1 MNSPTTFRAGD
12 SASWSESLSAY
23 PASAGW
29 VLKYRLLWPTAQG
42 IDIPTTPDGDA
53 HAVALSAASTK
64 DWQAGPATL
73 VAWVEKGNDSIT
85 IGQQP
90 VQVLPDLRQQ
100 VNHDGRSAN
109 RRALDAAEA
118 ALLKYL
124 EGGQSMVE
132 EYEIAGRRMK
142 FRSTQEI
149 RDLIAFYKRAV
160 AKETAAFAI
169 LQGGG
174 MPGRV
179 HYRAGKG

>member
-29 VLKYRLLWPTAQG
+29 VLKFRMLWPTGQG
-42 IDIPTTPDGDA
+42 IDIPTTADGDN
-53 HAVALSAASTK
+53 HAVALTAATTK
-64 DWQAGPATL
+64 DWQPGKATL
-73 VAWVEKGNDSIT
+73 VAWVEKGAESIT
-85 IGQQP
+85 IGEKP
-90 VQVLPDLRQQ
+90 VLVLADLRQK
-100 VNHDGRSAN
+100 VNHDGRSTN

-124 EGGQSMVE
+124 EGGQAMVE

-149 RDLIAFYKRAV
+149 RDLIAHYKREV
-160 AKETAAFAI
+160 AKENAALAI

>member
-42 IDIPTTPDGDA
+42 VDIPSAPDGDD
-53 HAVALSAASTK
+53 HAVTLAAADTK
-64 DWQAGPATL
+64 DWKEGRATL
-73 VAWVEKGNDSIT
+73 VSWVEKGTESIT
-85 IGQQP
+85 LGQQP
-90 VQVLPDLRQQ
+90 VQVLPNLRQQ

-124 EGGQSMVE
+124 EGGQAMVE

-142 FRSTQEI
+142 FRNTQEI
-149 RDLIAFYKRAV
+149 RDLIAHYKRAV
-160 AKETAAFAI
+160 AKENAALAL

>member
-29 VLKYRLLWPTAQG
+29 IMKLRMLWPAGQA
-42 IDIPTTPDGDA
+42 IDIATTADGDDF
-53 HAVALSAASTK
+53 AVTLAASDTAS
-64 DWQAGPATL
+64 WQAGKATL
-73 VAWVEKGNDSIT
+73 VAWVEKGTQSIT
-85 IGQQP
+85 VGDLS
-90 VQVLPDLRQQ
+90 VQVLPNLRLQA
-100 VNHDGRSAN
+100 NHDGRTAN
-109 RRALDAAEA
+109 KRALDAAEA

-124 EGGQSMVE
+124 EGGQALVE
-132 EYEIAGRRMK
+132 EYEIDGRRMK

-149 RDLIAFYKRAV
+149 RDLIAHYKRAV
-160 AKETAAFAI
+160 AKENAAFAI